1 MTAVLAVLELSDF
14 CIIAGI
20 VAIFAGGAAYTRRPN
35 INLLR
40 LERRMQELQ
49 QKLDALLKH
58 QGIEMPTPPPSDLS
72 PEVQLMA
79 RDPRQKIAAI
89 KLYREENPGAGL
101 AEAKERIEEFYK
113 SGR

>member
-1 MTAVLAVLELSDF
+1 MTALLAVLEFKDYAMIA
-14 CIIAGI
+14 CI
-20 VAIFAGGAAYTRRPN
+20 VVIFAGGAAYTTRRD

-40 LERRMQELQ
+40 LERQIRELQ

-58 QGIEMPTPPPSDLS
+58 QGIEMPAPTPSDLS
-72 PEVQLMA
+72 PELQLMA
-79 RDPRQKIAAI
+79 RDPSQKIAAI
-89 KLYREENPGAGL
+89 KLYRQENPGAGL